1 LTTDGPVTFVATAGE
16 EGLGD
21 LRGVRYLFDHMAGIG
36 RFISLDGGG
45 LSVVSKAVG
54 SLRYKV
60 TFSGPGGHSYGNFGM
75 ANPIHAMG
83 RAIDAISDFRVP
95 TDPRTTFNVGRVGGG
110 TSVNAIAA
118 QAWMEVDLRSSDG
131 PALDD
136 LDRRFHA
143 AVDKA
148 VADENQRWGG
158 RSPVSASVER
168 TGMRPTGR
176 TSDSDPLVT
185 ATLALTEALGE
196 SVSPAEGSTDSNIA
210 MSRGIPAVTLGA
222 GGISRGAHS
231 PDERF
236 TTLGSALGTE
246 RALLVVLA
254 AASGAP

>member
-1 LTTDGPVTFVATAGE
+1 
-16 EGLGD
+16 
-21 LRGVRYLFDHMAGIG
+21 
-36 RFISLDGGG
+36 
-45 LSVVSKAVG
+45 
-54 SLRYKV
+54 
-60 TFSGPGGHSYGNFGM
+60 
-75 ANPIHAMG
+75 
-83 RAIDAISDFRVP
+83 
-95 TDPRTTFNVGRVGGG
+95 
-110 TSVNAIAA
+110 
-118 QAWMEVDLRSSDG
+118 
-131 PALDD
+131 
-136 LDRRFHA
+136 
-143 AVDKA
+143 
-148 VADENQRWGG
+148 
-158 RSPVSASVER
+158 
-168 TGMRPTGR
+168 MRPTGR